1 MWSGVVSPIVSVWLP
16 LFPIERLKRE
26 RATRKD
32 GSIPDKSVPNDRPF
46 ALVGSEERGLALT
59 AVNAACFRTGLT
71 PGLGLADARAI
82 CPHLL
87 TAPAAPEKDAEALLA
102 LARWSARFTP
112 SLNVDGED
120 GLWLDVAGISHLFGG
135 SRALLAEMERR
146 LAALGFT
153 ARLALAETLGAAHA
167 LARFGTGSPIIIPQG
182 KIEAALAPLR
192 VEALRLEP
200 DTTSLLRRLGL
211 KRIGQLYDLPRSSLE
226 RRFHSRD
233 AAEAVLLR
241 LDQALGR
248 REEPRSPLLPPL
260 HFLARLPFAEPLIT
274 HDGIVAGLKHLAAE
288 LCADLT
294 EASRGA
300 SRVMLVICRA
310 DGSTASIEAGL
321 SAPTREAQ
329 HLLRLLLDKIETFDA
344 GFGVDLMVLGARGTE
359 PLLPAQTTLAATSG
373 KAKSGLLI
381 DCLANRLGTRVV
393 RRLFPVQSHLP
404 ERAQKMRNVFAGLPS
419 WTGPSPRKPPRPA
432 FLFAKPEPVSVLAEI
447 PEGPPVRFTWRRVT
461 RRVIKSEGPERIAPE
476 WWRELARVSNAPE
489 AFASSE
495 GGESQSRTVSL
506 TPLPNLPHK
515 GGGGASDKHA
525 SRPRDYY
532 RIEDEDGCRYWIF
545 REGLYQDNTD
555 GMPAWYLHGV
565 FG

>member
-16 LFPIERLKRE
+16 LFPIERCKRE
-26 RATRKD
+26 RAHRKD
-32 GSIPDKSVPNDRPF
+32 GSLPDKFIPDDRPF
-46 ALVGSEERGLALT
+46 ALVGSEERGLVLT
-59 AVNAACFRTGLT
+59 AVNAPCFRTGLAA
-71 PGLGLADARAI
+71 GLGLADARAI

-87 TAPAAPEKDAEALLA
+87 TAPAAPDKDAGALLA
-102 LARWSARFTP
+102 LARWSARFSP

-120 GLWLDVAGISHLFGG
+120 GLWLDAEGIPHLFGG
-135 SRALLAEMERR
+135 SRVLLAEMERR
-146 LAALGFT
+146 LTERGFT
-153 ARLALAETLGAAHA
+153 ARLALAETLGGAHA
-167 LARFGTGSPIIIPQG
+167 VARFGTGSPMIVPAG
-182 KIEAALAPLR
+182 KIQAALAPLP

-200 DTTSLLRRLGL
+200 NTTSLLRRLGL

-248 REEPRSPLLPPL
+248 REEPRPPLLPPL
-260 HFLARLPFAEPLIT
+260 HFLARLPFGEPLIT
-274 HDGIVAGLKHLAAE
+274 HDGIVAGIKQLVAE
-288 LCADLT
+288 LETDLAR
-294 EASRGA
+294 ASRGA
-300 SRVMLVICRA
+300 SRVMLVIYRA
-310 DGSTASIEAGL
+310 DGSTGWIEAGL

-344 GFGVDLMVLGARGTE
+344 GFGVDLMVLGASATE
-359 PLLPAQTTLAATSG
+359 PLLPEQTSLAATSG
-373 KAKSGLLI
+373 KARSRLLI
-381 DCLANRLGTRVV
+381 DRLANRLGTRVV

-419 WTGPSPRKPPRPA
+419 WTGPSPRNPPRPA
-432 FLFAKPEPVSVLAEI
+432 FLFAKPEPVSVVAEI

-461 RRVIKSEGPERIAPE
+461 RRVMKSEGPERIAPE
-476 WWRELARVSNAPE
+476 WWRELPALR
-489 AFASSE
+489 
-495 GGESQSRTVSL
+495 
-506 TPLPNLPHK
+506 K
-515 GGGGASDKHA
+515 G
-525 SRPRDYY
+525 RPRDYY